1 MAKSIVHYFPALSF
15 NEEGYPPEYLFFNS
29 SNASFI
35 QTRLNTVRSK
45 DPPEQLKRNRTTVT
59 SSALKRR
66 KKCKRPGVIPP
77 VRTTL
82 TADLKSKV
90 RIDAM
95 YFPAFYKSLLYNVMP

>member
-1 MAKSIVHYFPALSF
+1 M
-15 NEEGYPPEYLFFNS
+15 
-29 SNASFI
+29 
-35 QTRLNTVRSK
+35 RSK
-45 DPPEQLKRNRTTVT
+45 DPTEQLKRNSTTVT
-59 SSALKRR
+59 SSAFKRR

-95 YFPAFYKSLLYNVMP
+95 YSPVLSK